1 MENEKEKEKEKEKE
15 NKFSSTL
22 TYFARVNYYNIFK
35 IFY

>member
-1 MENEKEKEKEKEKE
+1 MENEKEKEKEKE